1 MWRKQ
6 PREQDEEPAGDRPSI
21 ELARAGSPDP
31 VVTTGPRG
39 YVSALRDALTVPA
52 LDPLLYIEP
61 RVKRQ
66 MEAIYRLS
74 RRHPVKVLMVGPQG
88 CGKTEMARWLAAT
101 HDLPWLKVNCPAIQ
115 DPRDWFGWMTVRDGE
130 TVYQPT
136 AVAEAIERGNCI
148 VFFDELNRL
157 HTALWGP
164 LYGLLDDT
172 NQVWVDQLG
181 RHLHLRSGTIV
192 IAAMNEGSQNIGV
205 FLQDAALMERFVR
218 IEATFLPPEREAE
231 MLTKRTGI
239 AASMARALVEVATL
253 ARRQAVGDD
262 ASLPWQVSTRSLI
275 RTAELVDAGLPP
287 HEAFEMTVTLRLPTE
302 GALSSPRAEFLRII
316 QAKLG

>member
-1 MWRKQ
+1 
-6 PREQDEEPAGDRPSI
+6 
-21 ELARAGSPDP
+21 
-31 VVTTGPRG
+31 
-39 YVSALRDALTVPA
+39 
-52 LDPLLYIEP
+52 
-61 RVKRQ
+61 
-66 MEAIYRLS
+66 
-74 RRHPVKVLMVGPQG
+74 MVGPQG

-101 HDLPWLKVNCPAIQ
+101 HGLPWLKVNCPAIQ

-130 TVYQPT
+130 TIYQPT
-136 AVAEAIERGNCI
+136 ALSQAIEHGDCV

-157 HTALWGP
+157 HTSLWGP

-181 RHLHLRSGTIV
+181 RHLHLRPGTIV

-218 IEATFLPPEREAE
+218 IEASFLPPDREAE
-231 MLTKRTGI
+231 MLVKRTGVP
-239 AASMARALVEVATL
+239 AGTARALVEVATL

-275 RTAELVDAGLPP
+275 RTAELVQAGLTAR
-287 HEAFEMTVTLRLPTE
+287 EAFEMTVTLRLPTE